1 MLNFQKIVAM
11 FDELVPA
18 EGPAETV
25 AGEIIRAANRLVYH
39 ALNDGDVFWDDYGI
53 ETVGPIYEYFTG
65 LSDYEFERND
75 LYSKLI
81 TVLEAMRFTHYDDNE
96 ELLQDFIDA
105 VVALVEGCPTLKT
118 IANDDDCLACGYY
131 DLAIEDFGDPN
142 YDPDEEEDYNED
154 DYDPDD
160 DEE

>member
-25 AGEIIRAANRLVYH
+25 AGEIVRAANRLLYRCY
-39 ALNDGDVFWDDYGI
+39 NDGDVFWEDYGI
-53 ETVGPIYEYFTG
+53 ETVGPIYEYLIG
-65 LSDYEFERND
+65 LGDYEFEHKE
-75 LYSKLI
+75 LYSKLVS
-81 TVLEAMRFTHYDDNE
+81 VLDSMRLTDYTSNDP
-96 ELLQDFIDA
+96 LLQEFTDA
-105 VVALVEGCPTLKT
+105 VVNLVEGCPSLKAT
-118 IANDDDCLACGYY
+118 VNKDDCLDPGYY

-142 YDPDEEEDYNED
+142 YDPDEEEDYDED

-160 DEE
+160 EY